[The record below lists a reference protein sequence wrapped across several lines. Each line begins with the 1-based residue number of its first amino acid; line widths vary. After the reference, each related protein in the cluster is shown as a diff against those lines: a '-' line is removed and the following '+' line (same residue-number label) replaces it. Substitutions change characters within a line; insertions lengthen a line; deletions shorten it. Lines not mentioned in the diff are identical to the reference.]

1 MENLTTVPMMGDMPD
16 VRARILARLNKLKW
30 SHYRLA
36 KAVKPHGIGAQ
47 TVYDFLA
54 GRSTINSDYL
64 GHLMDALGLDL
75 REKR

>member
-1 MENLTTVPMMGDMPD
+1 MDTTTTLPILPDVPD
-16 VRARILARLNKLKW
+16 VRARILARLEKLKW
-30 SHYRLA
+30 SNYKLA
-36 KAVKPHGIGAQ
+36 KAVEPQGIRPQ

-64 GHLMDALGLDL
+64 GHLLDALGLDL